1 MRAVIHFSD
10 RESRKMGEQS
20 KRVMKVATKLWS
32 QFMGL
37 DSDDEDAAVGD
48 EVDAGLS
55 GARFSRSEQRRL
67 WHNRRVRLAGRL
79 HGGVKDEFLVDSSE
93 AADVVDHPAA
103 EGFESV
109 VLIPVGAKPTVAA
122 YAKRGLLYAK
132 KRLFKRQGVV
142 DRNQQPLEEVH
153 AVNSNQGTYPR
164 TF

>member
-1 MRAVIHFSD
+1 M
-10 RESRKMGEQS
+10 EEEQS
-20 KRVMKVATKLWS
+20 KSVMKVATKLLS

-55 GARFSRSEQRRL
+55 GVRYSGSEQRRL

-79 HGGVKDEFLVDSSE
+79 HGGVKNEFLVDSSE
-93 AADVVDHPAA
+93 VADVVDHPAA
-103 EGFESV
+103 AEGYEPV

-153 AVNSNQGTYPR
+153 SVNSNQGAFLSR
-164 TF
+164 TFNF

>member
-1 MRAVIHFSD
+1 M
-10 RESRKMGEQS
+10 EEQS
-20 KRVMKVATKLWS
+20 KSVMKVSKKLLS

-37 DSDDEDAAVGD
+37 DSDDEDAAAVGD

-93 AADVVDHPAA
+93 AADVVDHPA
-103 EGFESV
+103 EGFEPV

-132 KRLFKRQGVV
+132 NRLFKRQGVA
-142 DRNQQPLEEVH
+142 DRNQQPLQEVH
-153 AVNSNQGTYPR
+153 AVNSNQGAH
-164 TF
+164 TFSYFLDNFTLFKDSNL

>member
-1 MRAVIHFSD
+1 M
-10 RESRKMGEQS
+10 EEQS
-20 KRVMKVATKLWS
+20 KSVMKVSKKLLC

-37 DSDDEDAAVGD
+37 DSEDEDAAVGD

-79 HGGVKDEFLVDSSE
+79 HGGVKNEFLVDSSE
-93 AADVVDHPAA
+93 VADVVDHPAA
-103 EGFESV
+103 ATTEGFEPV

-142 DRNQQPLEEVH
+142 DRNQQPLQEVH
-153 AVNSNQGTYPR
+153 AVNSNQGTYS
-164 TF
+164 FS